1 MTDLPS
7 RLEAVLFAAADSVST
22 EQLGAA
28 TGASPQQVTS
38 ALAELSAALLDRGIV
53 LRELAGGY
61 RLATNPKWSDDVE
74 RFLLPPRTHMSQAAL
89 ETLAIVAY
97 LQPVTR
103 TEVESIRGVN
113 ADGVM
118 ATLEQRRLI
127 EELGRKDVVGRP
139 ILYGTTKQF
148 LETFGFRS
156 LDELPPLP
164 EGAPKRRHGEVI
176 MFPQSRERAIAVEQL
191 RHSLDV
197 SQEAAGEVDAPRAS
211 SVPEPPVTAVN
222 GRE

>member
-1 MTDLPS
+1 M
-7 RLEAVLFAAADSVST
+7 LFAAADSVSA
-22 EQLGAA
+22 EQLVAA
-28 TGASPQQVTS
+28 TGESAEQVRS
-38 ALAELSAALLDRGIV
+38 ALSELSAILRERGIV

-61 RLATNPKWSDDVE
+61 RLATNPQWSDDVE
-74 RFLLPPRTHMSQAAL
+74 RFLLPPRTHMSQPSL

-103 TEVESIRGVN
+103 AEVESIRGVN

-164 EGAPKRRHGEVI
+164 EGAPQRKRGEVI
-176 MFPQSRERAIAVEQL
+176 LFPQARERAAVVEQL
-191 RHSLDV
+191 RHSLD
-197 SQEAAGEVDAPRAS
+197 AAQAGDGHAEEGAPAD
-211 SVPEPPVTAVN
+211 VAEPSGTAVN
-222 GRE
+222 GPG